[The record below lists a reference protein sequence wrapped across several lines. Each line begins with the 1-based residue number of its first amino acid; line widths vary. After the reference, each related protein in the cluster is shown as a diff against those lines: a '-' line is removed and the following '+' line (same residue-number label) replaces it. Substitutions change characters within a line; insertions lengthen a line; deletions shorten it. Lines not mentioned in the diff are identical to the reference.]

1 MVYGLKPLN
10 RSMTISKNLFLKIF
24 LLISIFCQNIIGQ
37 DLFQLNIE
45 YSSVL
50 QNIITSDIEIADL
63 NNDGKI
69 DAQDLAIAQAKG
81 LEILQ
86 FGVPSVGGFGTG
98 FALGL
103 RHG

>member
-1 MVYGLKPLN
+1 MRALAHRRSQINHESIEARLK
-10 RSMTISKNLFLKIF
+10 TA
-24 LLISIFCQNIIGQ
+24 
-37 DLFQLNIE
+37 
-45 YSSVL
+45 
-50 QNIITSDIEIADL
+50 ADL